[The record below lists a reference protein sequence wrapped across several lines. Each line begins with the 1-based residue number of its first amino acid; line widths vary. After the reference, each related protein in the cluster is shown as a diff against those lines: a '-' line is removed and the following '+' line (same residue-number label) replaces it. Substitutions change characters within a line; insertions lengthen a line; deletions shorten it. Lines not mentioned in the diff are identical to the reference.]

1 MKRLKEK
8 SRDFNFFSIFNEHFW
23 RSFHF
28 FWISVFFPK
37 SLFRIDCKH
46 ITALHQNSVQSF
58 TDKIDYII
66 FHKNNLR
73 CLNVILNMKMAHNNT
88 RDRHWPIRSCSCYIY
103 TETWLEF
110 LHSNSDILEIYFL
123 YLIKP
128 FFFSNVL
135 RNIHVV
141 TTIIFFQKKF

>member
-1 MKRLKEK
+1 M
-8 SRDFNFFSIFNEHFW
+8 NIFDVHFI
-23 RSFHF
+23 SFEF
-28 FWISVFFPK
+28 LFFFPK

-46 ITALHQNSVQSF
+46 ITTLHQNSVQSF

-110 LHSNSDILEIYFL
+110 LHSDSDTLKIYFL
-123 YLIKP
+123 YLIEP
-128 FFFSNVL
+128 FFFSNVFH
-135 RNIHVV
+135 NIHVV
-141 TTIIFFQKKF
+141 ITIVFFQKKFWILIPYLLHIYP